1 MIKNDKIDALII
13 LSGNALVVKNLELF
27 KNTDTSD
34 VVRPKSLD
42 RRVQRNINK
51 EHRRKEYGSFYV
63 FAKRCAAAVL
73 IVCTV
78 SFAIAMSIPPVRA
91 AFFNAIVKFFEEYLT
106 IAYISEAP
114 APEIIEEV
122 RDIKPLDEDWEKD
135 VMLNSNYMYVACYYE
150 NGQKVLTH
158 TQIILAKGEMWIDNE
173 HTVLEEVKVGE
184 YSAMLVSHLDKQ
196 TFSLSWSDGVYE
208 YLLETFTPEISK
220 EELIVL
226 AETVYQNQ

>member
-1 MIKNDKIDALII
+1 MIKNDKIDALIM

-91 AFFNAIVKFFEEYLT
+91 AFFNAIVKFFEEYLSIT
-106 IAYISEAP
+106 YVSEAP
-114 APEIIEEV
+114 VPEVIEEV
-122 RDIKPLDEDWEKD
+122 RNIKPLEEDWEKKVVSHSD
-135 VMLNSNYMYVACYYE
+135 RMYYVCYY
-150 NGQKVLTH
+150 QKETKALSYIQNT
-158 TQIILAKGEMWIDNE
+158 IKKSAPWIDNKS
-173 HTVLEEVKVGE
+173 TVLEEVKVGE

-196 TFSLSWSDGVYE
+196 TFSLSWSDGVYK
-208 YLLETFTPEISK
+208 YLLSSHTPEISK
-220 EELIVL
+220 EELIAL

>member
-106 IAYISEAP
+106 IAYISEGT
-114 APEIIEEV
+114 APEIIEENG
-122 RDIKPLDEDWEKD
+122 KHNLTFKD
-135 VMLNSNYMYVACYYE
+135 YKRHLSCSVIDSHKVA
-150 NGQKVLTH
+150 
-158 TQIILAKGEMWIDNE
+158 AP
-173 HTVLEEVKVGE
+173 
-184 YSAMLVSHLDKQ
+184 A
-196 TFSLSWSDGVYE
+196 F
-208 YLLETFTPEISK
+208 
-220 EELIVL
+220 
-226 AETVYQNQ
+226 

>member
-1 MIKNDKIDALII
+1 MIKNDKIDALIM

-122 RDIKPLDEDWEKD
+122 RDIKPLDEDWEKSVSED
-135 VMLNSNYMYVACYYE
+135 DLIRRVLYYE
-150 NGQKVLTH
+150 NGKIVLLYK
-158 TQIILAKGEMWIDNE
+158 QSVIDDVEMRIDKE
-173 HTVLEEVKVGE
+173 AAVVKEVEVEK
-184 YSAMLVSHLDKQ
+184 YRAYLIFKLDKQ
-196 TFSLSWSDGVYE
+196 VYSLSWKDEE
-208 YLLETFTPEISK
+208 YKYSLETITPEISK
-220 EELIVL
+220 EELIAL

>member
-106 IAYISEAP
+106 IAYISEGTAQTLKWLE
-114 APEIIEEV
+114 EIESNNECCTISQLAVNGKDLEKKGLKGEE
-122 RDIKPLDEDWEKD
+122 IGNA
-135 VMLNSNYMYVACYYE
+135 LNSLLDAVIE
-150 NGQKVLTH
+150 NKVENTKADLLTY
-158 TQIILAKGEMWIDNE
+158 IL
-173 HTVLEEVKVGE
+173 
-184 YSAMLVSHLDKQ
+184 
-196 TFSLSWSDGVYE
+196 
-208 YLLETFTPEISK
+208 
-220 EELIVL
+220 
-226 AETVYQNQ
+226 

>member
-106 IAYISEAP
+106 IAYISEGT

-122 RDIKPLDEDWEKD
+122 RDIKPLDEDWEKEVASD
-135 VMLNSNYMYVACYYE
+135 DDKMRYVLYYQ
-150 NGQKVLTH
+150 NDMKVLSY
-158 TQIILAKGEMWIDNE
+158 QQKIIKKNKVKIDNE
-173 HTVLEEVKVGE
+173 GVVLAEVKVGGYGALLICE
-184 YSAMLVSHLDKQ
+184 IDGQ
-196 TFSLSWSDGVYE
+196 TYSLSWSDGVYE

-220 EELIVL
+220 EELIAL